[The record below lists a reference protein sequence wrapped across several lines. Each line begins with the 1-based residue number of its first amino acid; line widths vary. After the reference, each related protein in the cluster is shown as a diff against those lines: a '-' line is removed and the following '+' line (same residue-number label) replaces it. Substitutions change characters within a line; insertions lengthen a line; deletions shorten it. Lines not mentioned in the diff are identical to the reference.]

1 MNRFLPDVHGATAGP
16 LFLSRGILVS
26 TSLTLW
32 IFSAMTQVVSFDGSS
47 LDRSRFAAVALDLIG
62 CCAAFLAS
70 APATPRRHL
79 PYVRL
84 AWLATSIISGVMTAQ
99 VVTLGSGYLALA
111 FNVMLGSALVFLV
124 CMRWDLM
131 GFMLLSAANSVLSS
145 FYYATT
151 PRFGSGEG
159 LLIFFIT
166 LIPGLLGA
174 LFVVGIRSR
183 MEEQL
188 ARHSA
193 QAMTALTRQ
202 ADTRS
207 SAHTEELSATHHQ
220 IQELFARAARSES
233 HPLTP
238 GLAEEA
244 QWLASR
250 LRAQLMVAQG
260 GDWLSE
266 SLVLAG
272 LDSTATV
279 TAQPDLLQRIPQAQR
294 PALLAVTM
302 LLLKPVPDGP
312 RQGSSLPGRVNV
324 YVEPHVNDHLLIT
337 WRVTG
342 LNPNRCT
349 PALWSEVEALGSPR
363 VHTDPG
369 GASIIVPIKA
379 PKPW

>member
-1 MNRFLPDVHGATAGP
+1 MSRSFPDVPGATAGP
-16 LFLSRGILVS
+16 LFLSRGILVGA
-26 TSLTLW
+26 SLILW
-32 IFSAMTQVVSFDGSS
+32 TFSAITQVGSFDGSS
-47 LDRSRFAAVALDLIG
+47 PDHSGFTAVALDLIG

-70 APATPRRHL
+70 APTTPRRQL

-84 AWLATSIISGVMTAQ
+84 LWLATSITSGVMTAQ
-99 VVTLGSGYLALA
+99 GVTLASGYLALA
-111 FNVMLGSALVFLV
+111 FNVMLGTALVFLV

-183 MEEQL
+183 MEEQF

-193 QAMTALTRQ
+193 QALTALNQ
-202 ADTRS
+202 HADTRS
-207 SAHTEELSATHHQ
+207 SAHTEELSATHQQ
-220 IQELFARAARSES
+220 IQELFERAARSEGR
-233 HPLTP
+233 PLTP

-250 LRAQLMVAQG
+250 LRAQLMVAHSG
-260 GDWLSE
+260 NWLTE
-266 SLVLAG
+266 ALVLAG
-272 LDSTATV
+272 LDSTASV
-279 TAQPDLLQRIPQAQR
+279 TAQPDLLQRITQAQR
-294 PALLAVTM
+294 PAFLAVTM
-302 LLLKPVPDGP
+302 LLLKPIPDGP
-312 RQGSSLPGRVNV
+312 RQGSGQPGMVHV
-324 YVEPHVNDHLLIT
+324 YVEPHVDDQLLIT

-349 PALWSEVEALGSPR
+349 PALWSEVESLGAPR
-363 VHTDPG
+363 VHSDPG
-369 GASIIVPIKA
+369 GASIIVHVKA
-379 PKPW
+379 PRLW